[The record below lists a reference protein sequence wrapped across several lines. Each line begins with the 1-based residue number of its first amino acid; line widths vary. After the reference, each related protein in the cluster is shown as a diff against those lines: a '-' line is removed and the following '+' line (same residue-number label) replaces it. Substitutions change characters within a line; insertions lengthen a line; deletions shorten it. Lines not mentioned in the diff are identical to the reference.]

1 MFDTRGSCN
10 VQSMTTEKKIK
21 GKSVTLAQKECLV
34 DFMETHREL
43 TKGKFSTNFTHKTA
57 QNLWQKITLDLNS
70 MIGATK
76 TTEKWRKVIIN
87 YTI

>member
-1 MFDTRGSCN
+1 MS
-10 VQSMTTEKKIK
+10 TEKKIK

-43 TKGKFSTNFTHKTA
+43 TERKFSTNFTHKNA
-57 QNLWQKITLDLNS
+57 QHLWEKITLDLNS

-76 TTEKWRKVIIN
+76 TPEKWRKVT
-87 YTI
+87 TISIASNFWIY